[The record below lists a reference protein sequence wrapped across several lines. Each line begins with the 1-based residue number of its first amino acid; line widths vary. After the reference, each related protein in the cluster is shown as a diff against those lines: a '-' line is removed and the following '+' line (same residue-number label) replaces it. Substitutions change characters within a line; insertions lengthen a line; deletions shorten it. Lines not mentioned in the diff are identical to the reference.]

1 MVAVNLWSGLRR
13 LADDQIVVNVQATT
27 LREMLDALQSAHPAL
42 APVIAAEVSISVDG
56 VIQPNMATP
65 IANSTEIY
73 LIQRIKG
80 G

>member
-42 APVIAAEVSISVDG
+42 APVIAAGVSISVDG

-65 IANSTEIY
+65 ITDSTEIY